1 MSGAGLPV
9 NRGRERALARLRQL
23 ATTLAKWNGLLGTEA
38 ATQRCWTKRGDGSP
52 RAGAATGP
60 GKENDRA
67 GPSRGRGAADLGRMG
82 GEMGG

>member
-23 ATTLAKWNGLLGTEA
+23 AMTWAEWNGPLGTKA
-38 ATQRCWTKRGDGSP
+38 ATQRCWTEGEDGPP
-52 RAGAATGP
+52 RAGAATRP

-67 GPSRGRGAADLGRMG
+67 GPSGGRGAGLRAGRRKPG
-82 GEMGG
+82 